1 MQARVYKHIS
11 ASCKHPKTMRP
22 KSNVSGEPFTH
33 CCALRL
39 VMKDVVEAGFM
50 LSHVDEEPR
59 QRVYNYVKRITPVG
73 DFTITVTVPDV
84 GYPRVWSTRINKN
97 HAIVSSAAK
106 WRAQLRALQPWSPV
120 QPAIVPSAEEN
131 SLEDLID
138 SMSDRDLVMDDGEI
152 ASPVVEESAE
162 RESSPEKAPSV
173 VEISDDSQDCSS
185 AGSSLDY

>member
-1 MQARVYKHIS
+1 
-11 ASCKHPKTMRP
+11 
-22 KSNVSGEPFTH
+22 
-33 CCALRL
+33 
-39 VMKDVVEAGFM
+39 MKDVVEAGFM